1 MTNKLCMTYTI
12 PLKPIAWSRAGT
24 NWKERKFYD
33 TQIHSKNAMGFYFEQ
48 QHGNNRQFHKGPIKM
63 DIGFYFPIPK
73 SIPKRP
79 KDDEMWMTTVPDQS
93 NCLKFIED
101 TLVRVGILKDDR
113 YICHSTI
120 FKKYS
125 KTMRIEVTL
134 TEL

>member
-1 MTNKLCMTYTI
+1 
-12 PLKPIAWSRAGT
+12 
-24 NWKERKFYD
+24 
-33 TQIHSKNAMGFYFEQ
+33 MGFYFEQ
-48 QHGNNRQFHKGPIKM
+48 QHGSNRQFHKGPIKM
-63 DIGFYFPIPK
+63 DVGFYFPIPK